1 LRNSGRSVQSI
12 IGATANIF
20 PPDIRE
26 SSAFAVLLTI
36 FAIRSFPSFSRV
48 LDRFAD
54 MAQQKL
60 IRSELMLHWTDI
72 GTIIERKR
80 ADGTIAYPGQVRV
93 KKAGKVIYVAAE
105 TFDRRKAAV
114 A

>member
-1 LRNSGRSVQSI
+1 
-12 IGATANIF
+12 
-20 PPDIRE
+20 
-26 SSAFAVLLTI
+26 
-36 FAIRSFPSFSRV
+36 
-48 LDRFAD
+48 
-54 MAQQKL
+54 L